1 MKKLLLLAVVVFTG
15 LVLVGTGAAKQAS
28 SSAKGTMV
36 IGLEQEP
43 GILNGW
49 ITGGDALATVYVMAP
64 LFSETYRLTPK
75 MVFQPELIS
84 RVKIQRGP
92 FRLTYY
98 IKKNAYWNSGGKKIP
113 VTSADYIAHW
123 KTIMNKNF
131 QILSTSGYDQIK
143 SARAINK
150 KTVMFT
156 FSSPYAGYKLLFAPL
171 LPSFALKGQDFN
183 KMWLNFVNDP
193 NNGGKPLS
201 NGPFIMPNGNAWIRG
216 RQATLNANP
225 KWWNGKTKLAK
236 LVFRFYPDSQTEA
249 QQIKSGELDVFNPQ
263 PQVFLVPLRR
273 QAGLKTQV
281 GMGPTFEYIGFNTG
295 YKKAQPLLGQA
306 WFRQAFAYAI
316 DRTAMVNALF
326 HATGIAPKLP
336 VYQDNW
342 IFAGSPY
349 YKSVWGFVK
358 KNQQKAI
365 NILKQ
370 HGCTG
375 GPDRPGAGGVFT
387 CGGRRASFPFQW
399 RSGNQIRVL
408 EFETLQAQV
417 KNVGIELK
425 ADDSADLYTSRFP
438 RGDTDIYV
446 AGWIGSPDLSGLDN
460 LYGCRNDA
468 TNEAQQNYQGYCN
481 QLVTRSLK
489 QANVT
494 FNTAKQAALVNK
506 ANAQLAKDMVVIP
519 LYQKPTYLIYKN
531 KFKGLV
537 ENPTSE
543 TFVWNIGK
551 VTS

>member
-1 MKKLLLLAVVVFTG
+1 MKKLLLLAVLVFTG
-15 LVLVGTGAAKQAS
+15 LILVGTGAAKQAS
-28 SSAKGTMV
+28 SKAKGTMV

-49 ITGGDALATVYVMAP
+49 ITGGDALATNYVLLPMM
-64 LFSETYRLTPK
+64 SETYRLKPN
-75 MVFQPELIS
+75 MVYQPELVT
-84 RVKIQRGP
+84 RVKVQQNP

-113 VTSADYIAHW
+113 VTAADYIADW
-123 KTIMNKNF
+123 KIHMDKSN
-131 QILSTSGYDQIK
+131 QILDTSMYDQIK
-143 SARAINK
+143 SGKAINS
-150 KTVMFT
+150 KTVQFT
-156 FSSPYAGYKLLFAPL
+156 FTEPYAGYKQKFSPL
-171 LPSFALKGQDFN
+171 LPSFATKGQDFN

-201 NGPFIMPNGNAWIRG
+201 DGPFMMPNGNAWIRG
-216 RQATLNANP
+216 RQATLVANP
-225 KWWNGKTKLAK
+225 KWWAGKTKLAK

-281 GMGPTFEYIGFNTG
+281 GMGPTFEYIGFNAG
-295 YKKAQPLLGQA
+295 YKKAQPLLGQT

-336 VYQDNW
+336 VYQNNW

-349 YKSVWGFVK
+349 YKKIWGFVK

-365 NILKQ
+365 NMLKS

-375 GPDRPGAGGVFT
+375 GPDKPGAGGVFT
-387 CGGRRASFPFQW
+387 CQGHRASFPFQW

-468 TNEAQQNYQGYCN
+468 ANEAQQNYQGYCN
-481 QLVTRSLK
+481 KIVDSSLK
-489 QANVT
+489 KANVT
-494 FNTAKQAALVNK
+494 FNTAKQAALMNK
-506 ANAQLAKDMVVIP
+506 ANTQMAKDMIVIP
-519 LYQKPTYLIYKN
+519 LYQKPTYLIYKS

-537 ENPTSE
+537 ENPTNE
-543 TFVWNIGK
+543 TFVWNIGR
-551 VTS
+551 VTT

>member
-1 MKKLLLLAVVVFTG
+1 MKKLLLVAVVAFAG
-15 LVLVGTGAAKQAS
+15 FVLVGTGAAKQAS
-28 SSAKGTMV
+28 SQAKGTMV

-49 ITGGDALATVYVMAP
+49 ITGGDALATVYVLNPMM
-64 LFSETYRLTPK
+64 SETYRLKPN

-84 RVKIQRGP
+84 KIKIQQNP
-92 FRLTYY
+92 FRLTYF

-113 VTSADYIAHW
+113 VTAADYIADW
-123 KTIMNKNF
+123 KIHMNKSF
-131 QILSTSGYDQIK
+131 QILDTSFYDQIK
-143 SARAINK
+143 SAKTINS

-156 FSSPYAGYKLLFAPL
+156 FSAPYAGYKLKFSPL
-171 LPSFALKGQDFN
+171 LPSFATRGQDFN

-201 NGPFIMPNGNAWIRG
+201 DGPFMMQNGNAWIRG
-216 RQATLNANP
+216 RQATLVANP
-225 KWWNGKTKLAK
+225 KWWGGKTKLSK

-295 YKKAQPLLGQA
+295 FKKAQPLLGQA

-326 HATGIAPKLP
+326 HATGIAPTLP
-336 VYQDNW
+336 VYQNNW
-342 IFAGSPY
+342 IFNGSPY
-349 YKSVWGFVK
+349 YKKIWGFVK

-365 NILKQ
+365 NMLKS

-375 GPDRPGAGGVFT
+375 GPNTPGAGGVFT
-387 CGGRRASFPFQW
+387 CDGHRASFPFQW

-425 ADDSADLYTSRFP
+425 ADDSPDLYTSRFP

-460 LYGCRNDA
+460 LYGCRDDA
-468 TNEAQQNYQGYCN
+468 TNQAQQNYQGYCN
-481 QLVTRSLK
+481 KIVDSSLK
-489 QANVT
+489 KANVT
-494 FNTAKQAALVNK
+494 FNTAKQAALMNK
-506 ANAQLAKDMVVIP
+506 ANTQLAKDMVVIP

-551 VTS
+551 VTT

>member
-1 MKKLLLLAVVVFTG
+1 MKKLLLVAVVAFTG
-15 LVLVGTGAAKQAS
+15 FVLVGTGAAKQAS
-28 SSAKGTMV
+28 SQAKGTMV

-43 GILNGW
+43 GILNAW
-49 ITGGDALATVYVMAP
+49 ITGGDALATSYVYSPM
-64 LFSETYRLTPK
+64 FSETYRLKPN
-75 MVFQPELIS
+75 MVFSPELIS
-84 RVKIQRGP
+84 KIKVQQNP
-92 FRLTYY
+92 FRLTYF
-98 IKKNAYWNSGGKKIP
+98 IKRNAYWNSGGKQIP
-113 VTSADYIAHW
+113 VTAADYIADW
-123 KTIMNKNF
+123 KIHMNKSF
-131 QILSTSGYDQIK
+131 QILDTSFYENIK
-143 SARAINK
+143 SAKTINS

-156 FSSPYAGYKLLFAPL
+156 FSAPYAGYKLKFSPL
-171 LPSFALKGQDFN
+171 LPSFATRGQDFN
-183 KMWLNFVNDP
+183 KMWLDFINDP

-201 NGPFIMPNGNAWIRG
+201 NGPFMMQNGNAWIRG
-216 RQATLNANP
+216 RQATLVANP
-225 KWWNGKTKLAK
+225 KWWGGKTKLAK

-295 YKKAQPLLGQA
+295 FKKAQPLLGQT

-336 VYQDNW
+336 VYQDGW
-342 IFAGSPY
+342 IFEGSPY
-349 YKSVWGFVK
+349 YKKVWSFVK

-365 NILKQ
+365 NLLKS

-375 GPDRPGAGGVFT
+375 GPDKPGAGGVFT
-387 CGGRRASFPFQW
+387 CGGHRASFPFQW

-438 RGDTDIYV
+438 RGDSDVYV

-468 TNEAQQNYQGYCN
+468 ANQAQQNYQGYCN
-481 QLVTRSLK
+481 KIVDGSLK
-489 QANVT
+489 KANLT
-494 FNTAKQAALVNK
+494 FNTSKQAALVNK
-506 ANAQLAKDMVVIP
+506 AMIQMAKDMVWIP

-543 TFVWNIGK
+543 TFEWNIGR
-551 VTS
+551 VST

>member
-1 MKKLLLLAVVVFTG
+1 MKKLLLVAVVAFAG
-15 LVLVGTGAAKQAS
+15 FVLVGTGAAKQAS
-28 SSAKGTMV
+28 SQAKGTMV

-49 ITGGDALATVYVMAP
+49 ITGGDALATVYVLNPM
-64 LFSETYRLTPK
+64 LSETYRLKPN
-75 MVFQPELIS
+75 MVFSPELIS
-84 RVKIQRGP
+84 KIKIQQNP
-92 FRLTYY
+92 FRLTYF

-113 VTSADYIAHW
+113 VTAADYIADW
-123 KTIMNKNF
+123 KIHMNKSF
-131 QILSTSGYDQIK
+131 QILDTSFYDQIK
-143 SARAINK
+143 SAKTINS

-156 FSSPYAGYKLLFAPL
+156 FTAPYAGYKLKFSPL
-171 LPSFALKGQDFN
+171 LPSFATRGQDFN

-201 NGPFIMPNGNAWIRG
+201 DGPFMMQNGNAWIRG
-216 RQATLNANP
+216 RQATLVANP
-225 KWWNGKTKLAK
+225 KWWGGKTKLAK

-295 YKKAQPLLGQA
+295 FKKAQPLLGQA

-326 HATGIAPKLP
+326 HATGIAPTLP
-336 VYQDNW
+336 VYQNNW
-342 IFAGSPY
+342 IFNGSPY
-349 YKSVWGFVK
+349 YKKIWAFVK

-365 NILKQ
+365 NMLKA

-375 GPDRPGAGGVFT
+375 GPNTPGAGGVFT
-387 CGGRRASFPFQW
+387 CEGHKASFPFQW

-425 ADDSADLYTSRFP
+425 ADDSPDLYTSRFP

-460 LYGCRNDA
+460 LYGCRDDA
-468 TNEAQQNYQGYCN
+468 TNQAQQNYQGYCN
-481 QLVTRSLK
+481 KIVDSSLK
-489 QANVT
+489 KANVT
-494 FNTAKQAALVNK
+494 FDTAKQAALMNK
-506 ANAQLAKDMVVIP
+506 ANTQLAKDMVVIP

-551 VTS
+551 VTT

>member
-1 MKKLLLLAVVVFTG
+1 MKKLLLVAVVAFAG
-15 LVLVGTGAAKQAS
+15 FVLVGTGAAKQAS
-28 SSAKGTMV
+28 SQAKGTMV

-49 ITGGDALATVYVMAP
+49 ITGGDALATVYVLNPM
-64 LFSETYRLTPK
+64 LSETYRLKPN
-75 MVFQPELIS
+75 MVFSPELIS
-84 RVKIQRGP
+84 KIKIQQNP
-92 FRLTYY
+92 FRLTYF

-113 VTSADYIAHW
+113 VTAADYIADW
-123 KTIMNKNF
+123 KIHMNKSF
-131 QILSTSGYDQIK
+131 QILDTSFYDQIK
-143 SARAINK
+143 SAKTINS

-156 FSSPYAGYKLLFAPL
+156 FTAPYAGYKLKFSPL
-171 LPSFALKGQDFN
+171 LPSFATRGQDFN

-201 NGPFIMPNGNAWIRG
+201 DGPFMMQNGNAWIRG
-216 RQATLNANP
+216 RQATLVANP
-225 KWWNGKTKLAK
+225 KWWGGKTKLAK

-295 YKKAQPLLGQA
+295 FKKAQPLLGQA

-326 HATGIAPKLP
+326 HATGIAPTLP
-336 VYQDNW
+336 VYQNNW
-342 IFAGSPY
+342 IFNGSPY
-349 YKSVWGFVK
+349 YKKIWAFVK
-358 KNQQKAI
+358 KNQQKSI
-365 NILKQ
+365 NMLKA

-375 GPDRPGAGGVFT
+375 GPNTPGAGGVFT
-387 CGGRRASFPFQW
+387 CEGHKASFPFQW

-425 ADDSADLYTSRFP
+425 ADDSPDLYTSRFP

-460 LYGCRNDA
+460 LYGCRDDA
-468 TNEAQQNYQGYCN
+468 TNQAQQNYQGYCN
-481 QLVTRSLK
+481 KIVDSSLK
-489 QANVT
+489 KANVT
-494 FNTAKQAALVNK
+494 FDTAKQAALMNK
-506 ANAQLAKDMVVIP
+506 ANTQLAKDMVVIP

-551 VTS
+551 VTT

>member
-1 MKKLLLLAVVVFTG
+1 MKKLLLLAGVVFMG
-15 LVLVGTGAAKQAS
+15 LVLVGTGAARQAK
-28 SSAKGTMV
+28 SSAKGTLV

-43 GILNGW
+43 GILNAN
-49 ITGGDALATVYVMAP
+49 ITGGDSLATFYVISPM
-64 LFSETYRLTPK
+64 FSETYRLKPN

-84 RVKIQRGP
+84 KVKVQQGP
-92 FRLTYY
+92 FRLTYF
-98 IKKNAYWNSGGKKIP
+98 IKKNAYWNSGGKKVP
-113 VTSADYIAHW
+113 VTAADFIAHW
-123 KTIMNKNF
+123 QTIMNKSF
-131 QILSTSGYDQIK
+131 QILSTTGYDQIK
-143 SARAINK
+143 SAKAINS
-150 KTVMFT
+150 KTVLFT
-156 FSSPYAGYKLLFAPL
+156 FSAPYAGYKTLFNPV
-171 LPSFALKGQDFN
+171 LPAFALKGQDFN

-216 RQATLNANP
+216 RQATLVANP

-236 LVFRFYPDSQTEA
+236 LVYRFYPDSQTEA
-249 QQIKSGELDVFNPQ
+249 QQIRSGELDVFNPQ
-263 PQVFLVPLRR
+263 PQVFLVPLRK

-281 GMGPTFEYIGFNTG
+281 GMGPTFEYIGFNLG
-295 YKKAQPLLGQA
+295 FKKAQPLLGQA

-336 VYQDNW
+336 VLQNNW
-342 IFAGSPY
+342 LFVGSPY
-349 YKSVWGFVK
+349 YKKPWAFVK

-365 NILKQ
+365 NMLKA

-375 GPDRPGAGGVFT
+375 GPNKPGAGGVFT
-387 CGGRRASFPFQW
+387 CGGHRASFPFQW

-417 KNVGIELK
+417 KGAGIELK
-425 ADDSADLYTSRFP
+425 ADDSPDLYTSRFP

-481 QLVTRSLK
+481 KKVDSLLK
-489 QANVT
+489 RVNVT
-494 FNTAKQAALVNK
+494 FNTALQAKLFNQ
-506 ANAQLAKDMVVIP
+506 ANAILAKDMVVIP

-531 KFKGLV
+531 KFKGFV

-551 VTS
+551 VTT

>member
-28 SSAKGTMV
+28 SQAKGTMV

-49 ITGGDALATVYVMAP
+49 ITGGDALATNYVASPM
-64 LFSETYRLTPK
+64 FSEAYRLKPN
-75 MVFQPELIS
+75 MVFQPELITK
-84 RVKIQRGP
+84 VKIQQNP
-92 FRLTYY
+92 FRITYY

-113 VTSADYIAHW
+113 VSANDFVQHW
-123 KTIMNKNF
+123 HTIMNKSN
-131 QILSTSGYDQIK
+131 QILDTTFYDQIK
-143 SARAINK
+143 SAKVINQ
-150 KTVMFT
+150 KTVQFT
-156 FSSPYAGYKLLFAPL
+156 FTAPYAGYKLKFSAL
-171 LPSFALKGQDFN
+171 LPSFATKGQDFN
-183 KMWLNFVNDP
+183 KMWLNFINDP

-201 NGPFIMPNGNAWIRG
+201 DGPFMMPNANAWIRG
-216 RQATLNANP
+216 RQATLVANP
-225 KWWNGKTKLAK
+225 KWWGGKTKLAK

-281 GMGPTFEYIGFNTG
+281 GMGPTFEYIGFNAG

-336 VYQDNW
+336 VYQNNW

-349 YKSVWGFVK
+349 YKKIWGFVK

-365 NILKQ
+365 NMLKS

-375 GPDRPGAGGVFT
+375 GPDKPGAGGVFT
-387 CGGRRASFPFQW
+387 CQGHRASFPFQW

-438 RGDTDIYV
+438 RGDTDVYV

-460 LYGCRNDA
+460 LYGCRDDA
-468 TNEAQQNYQGYCN
+468 KNQAQQNYQGYCN
-481 QLVTRSLK
+481 KIVNSSLLK
-489 QANVT
+489 ANVT
-494 FNTAKQAALVNK
+494 FDTAKQAALMNK
-506 ANAQLAKDMVVIP
+506 ANTQMAKDMIVIP

-551 VTS
+551 VTT

>member
-49 ITGGDALATVYVMAP
+49 ITGGDALATTYVLQPM
-64 LFSETYRLTPK
+64 LSEAYRLKPNL
-75 MVFQPELIS
+75 VFQPELIS
-84 RVKIQRGP
+84 KIKVQQNP

-98 IKKNAYWNSGGKKIP
+98 IKKNANWNSGGKVIP
-113 VTSADYIAHW
+113 VTSADFIAHW
-123 KTIMNKNF
+123 HTIMNKSF
-131 QILSTSGYDQIK
+131 QILATSGYDQIK

-156 FSSPYAGYKLLFAPL
+156 FTTPYAGYKTLFSPV

-201 NGPFIMPNGNAWIRG
+201 DGPFMMPNANAWIRG
-216 RQATLNANP
+216 RQATLVANP
-225 KWWNGKTKLAK
+225 KWWAGKTKLAK

-281 GMGPTFEYIGFNTG
+281 GMGPTFEYLGFNAG
-295 YKKAQPLLGQA
+295 FKKAQPLLGQA

-326 HATGIAPKLP
+326 HSTGIAPKLP
-336 VYQDNW
+336 VYQNNW

-349 YKSVWGFVK
+349 YKKIWSFVK

-365 NILKQ
+365 TMLKA

-375 GPDRPGAGGVFT
+375 GPDKPGGGGVFT
-387 CGGRRASFPFQW
+387 CQGHRASFPFQW

-481 QLVTRSLK
+481 KVVDSSLK
-489 QANVT
+489 KANVT
-494 FNTAKQAALVNK
+494 FSSSKQAALVNK
-506 ANAQLAKDMVVIP
+506 ANTQLANDVVVIP

-537 ENPTSE
+537 ENPTNE

>member
-1 MKKLLLLAVVVFTG
+1 MKKLLVLAVAVFAG
-15 LVLVGTGAAKQAS
+15 VILVGTGAATHS
-28 SSAKGTMV
+28 SSQAKGTMV

-49 ITGGDALATVYVMAP
+49 ITGGDALATVYVTSPMLSSA
-64 LFSETYRLTPK
+64 YRLKPN
-75 MVFQPELIS
+75 MVFQPELIT
-84 RVKIQRGP
+84 RVNVQQNP
-92 FRLTYY
+92 FRLTYF

-113 VTSADYIAHW
+113 VTANDFVQHW
-123 KTIMNKNF
+123 HTIMDKSN
-131 QILSTSGYDQIK
+131 QILDTTGYDQIK
-143 SARAINK
+143 SARIINS
-150 KTVMFT
+150 KTVQFT
-156 FSSPYAGYKLLFAPL
+156 FSAPYAGYKLKFSPL
-171 LPSFALKGQDFN
+171 LPSFATKGQDFN
-183 KMWLNFVNDP
+183 KVWLNAVNDP

-201 NGPFIMPNGNAWIRG
+201 SGPFIMSSSSSWIHG
-216 RQATLNANP
+216 RQITLNANP
-225 KWWNGKTKLAK
+225 TWWLGKTKLAK
-236 LVFRFYPDSQTEA
+236 VIFRFYPDSQTEA

-281 GMGPTFEYIGFNTG
+281 GMGPQFEYIGFNLG
-295 YKKAQPLLGQA
+295 FRKPQPLLGQK

-336 VYQDNW
+336 VYQNNW
-342 IFAGSPY
+342 IFVGSPY
-349 YKSVWGFVK
+349 YKKPWTWVK

-365 NILKQ
+365 NLLKS

-375 GPDRPGAGGVFT
+375 GPDRPGGGGVFT
-387 CGGRRASFPFQW
+387 CQGHRASFPFQW
-399 RSGNQIRVL
+399 RSGNQIRTL

-417 KNVGIELK
+417 KQVGIELK

-438 RGDTDIYV
+438 RGDTDVYV

-460 LYGCRNDA
+460 LYGCRNDT
-468 TNEAQQNYQGYCN
+468 TNQAQQNYQGYCN
-481 QLVTRSLK
+481 KVVDSSLK
-489 QANVT
+489 KANVT

-506 ANAQLAKDMVVIP
+506 ANAQLSADVVVIP

-537 ENPTSE
+537 ENPTNE
-543 TFVWNIGK
+543 TFVWNIGR
-551 VTS
+551 VSS

>member
-43 GILNGW
+43 GILNAW
-49 ITGGDALATVYVMAP
+49 ITGGDALATVYVQSPM
-64 LFSETYRLTPK
+64 FSEAFRLRPNLVYT
-75 MVFQPELIS
+75 PELVS
-84 RVKIQRGP
+84 KLKVQQNP
-92 FRLTYY
+92 FRLTYS

-113 VTSADYIAHW
+113 VTAADFIAHW
-123 KTIMNKNF
+123 HTIMNKSF

-143 SARAINK
+143 SARAINS
-150 KTVMFT
+150 KTVLFT
-156 FSSPYAGYKLLFAPL
+156 FTTPYAGYKLLFDPL

-183 KMWLNFVNDP
+183 KMWLNFINDP

-201 NGPFIMPNGNAWIRG
+201 NGPFLMPNANSWIRG
-216 RQATLNANP
+216 RQATLVANP
-225 KWWNGKTKLAK
+225 KWWNGKAKLAK

-295 YKKAQPLLGQA
+295 FKKAQPLLGQA

-336 VYQDNW
+336 VYQNNW

-349 YKSVWGFVK
+349 YKKIWSFVK

-365 NILKQ
+365 NMLKS

-387 CGGRRASFPFQW
+387 CQGHRASFPFQW

-460 LYGCRNDA
+460 LYACRNDA

-481 QLVTRSLK
+481 KIVDAAFK
-489 QANVT
+489 KANLT

-506 ANAQLAKDMVVIP
+506 ANTQMAKDMVVIP

-531 KFKGLV
+531 KFKGLI

-551 VTS
+551 VTT

>member
-1 MKKLLLLAVVVFTG
+1 MKKLLLLGVVVFTG

-28 SSAKGTMV
+28 SSAKGTLV

-49 ITGGDALATVYVMAP
+49 ITGGDALATVYVLQPM
-64 LFSETYRLTPK
+64 LSETYRLKPNLT
-75 MVFQPELIS
+75 FQPELIS
-84 RVKIQRGP
+84 KIKVQQNP

-113 VTSADYIAHW
+113 VTAADYIADW
-123 KTIMNKNF
+123 KIHMDKAN
-131 QILSTSGYDQIK
+131 QILDTTFYDQIK
-143 SARAINK
+143 SAKTINS

-156 FSSPYAGYKLLFAPL
+156 FTSPYAGYKLKFNPL
-171 LPSFALKGQDFN
+171 LPSFATKGQDFN

-201 NGPFIMPNGNAWIRG
+201 NGPFMMANDNAWIRG
-216 RQATLNANP
+216 RQATLVANP
-225 KWWNGKTKLAK
+225 KWWAGKTKLAK
-236 LVFRFYPDSQTEA
+236 LVYRFYPDSQTEA

-263 PQVFLVPLRR
+263 PQVFLVPLRK

-295 YKKAQPLLGQA
+295 FKKPQPLLGQA

-326 HATGIAPKLP
+326 HSTGIAPKLP
-336 VYQDNW
+336 VLQNNW
-342 IFAGSPY
+342 LFVGSPY
-349 YKSVWGFVK
+349 YKKLWAFVK
-358 KNQQKAI
+358 KNQAKTISMMKA
-365 NILKQ
+365 

-375 GPDRPGAGGVFT
+375 GPNKPGDGGIWT
-387 CGGRRASFPFQW
+387 CDGHKASFPFQW

-417 KNVGIELK
+417 KDAGIELK

-438 RGDTDIYV
+438 KGDTDIYV

-460 LYGCRNDA
+460 LYACRDDA
-468 TNEAQQNYQGYCN
+468 ANEAQQNYQGYCN
-481 QLVTRSLK
+481 QTVTRLLK
-489 QANVT
+489 RVNVT
-494 FNTAKQAALVNK
+494 FNSNLQAKLFNQANTI
-506 ANAQLAKDMVVIP
+506 LAKDMVVIP

-537 ENPTSE
+537 ENPTNE

>member
-43 GILNGW
+43 GILNAW
-49 ITGGDALATVYVMAP
+49 ITGGDALATVYVQSPM
-64 LFSETYRLTPK
+64 FSEAFRLRPNLVYT
-75 MVFQPELIS
+75 PELVS
-84 RVKIQRGP
+84 KLKVQQNP
-92 FRLTYY
+92 FRLTYS

-113 VTSADYIAHW
+113 VTAADFIAHW
-123 KTIMNKNF
+123 HTIMNKSF

-143 SARAINK
+143 SARAINS
-150 KTVMFT
+150 KTVLFT
-156 FSSPYAGYKLLFAPL
+156 FTTPYAGYKLLFDPL

-183 KMWLNFVNDP
+183 KMWLNFINDP

-201 NGPFIMPNGNAWIRG
+201 NGPFMMPNANAWIRG
-216 RQATLNANP
+216 RQATLVANP
-225 KWWNGKTKLAK
+225 KWWNGKPKLAR

-281 GMGPTFEYIGFNTG
+281 GMGPTFEYVGFNAG
-295 YKKAQPLLGQA
+295 FKKAQPLLGQT

-336 VYQDNW
+336 VYQNNW

-349 YKSVWGFVK
+349 YKKIWSFVK

-365 NILKQ
+365 NMMKS

-375 GPDRPGAGGVFT
+375 GPDKPGGGGVFT
-387 CGGRRASFPFQW
+387 CQGHRASFPFQW

-460 LYGCRNDA
+460 LYACRNDA

-481 QLVTRSLK
+481 KIVDAAFK
-489 QANVT
+489 KANVT

-506 ANAQLAKDMVVIP
+506 ANTQMAKDMIVIP
-519 LYQKPTYLIYKN
+519 LYQKPTYLIYKS

-551 VTS
+551 VTT

>member
-15 LVLVGTGAAKQAS
+15 FVLVGTGAAKQAS

-49 ITGGDALATVYVMAP
+49 ITGGDALATVYVLNP
-64 LFSETYRLTPK
+64 LLSETYRLKPNL
-75 MVFQPELIS
+75 VFQPELIS
-84 RVKIQRGP
+84 KIKVQQGP

-123 KTIMNKNF
+123 HTIMNKSF

-150 KTVMFT
+150 KTVLFT
-156 FSSPYAGYKLLFAPL
+156 FSAPYAGYKLLFSPL

-201 NGPFIMPNGNAWIRG
+201 DGPFIMPNGNAWIRG
-216 RQATLNANP
+216 RQATLTANP
-225 KWWNGKTKLAK
+225 KWWGGKTKLAK

-295 YKKAQPLLGQA
+295 FKKAQPLLGQA

-336 VYQDNW
+336 VYQNNW

-349 YKSVWGFVK
+349 YKKIWSFVK

-365 NILKQ
+365 TMMKS

-375 GPDRPGAGGVFT
+375 GPDKPGAGGVFT
-387 CGGRRASFPFQW
+387 CQGHRASFPFQW

-460 LYGCRNDA
+460 LYACRNDA

-481 QLVTRSLK
+481 KIVDAAFK
-489 QANVT
+489 KANVT

-506 ANAQLAKDMVVIP
+506 ANTQMAKDMIVIP

-551 VTS
+551 VTT

>member
-15 LVLVGTGAAKQAS
+15 LILVGTGAAKQAS

-49 ITGGDALATVYVMAP
+49 ITGGDALATVYVINP
-64 LFSETYRLTPK
+64 LFSETYRLKPN
-75 MVFQPELIS
+75 MVYQPELIS
-84 RVKIQRGP
+84 KVKVQQGP

-98 IKKNAYWNSGGKKIP
+98 IKKNAYWNSGGKKVP
-113 VTSADYIAHW
+113 VTAADYIAHW
-123 KTIMNKNF
+123 HTIMNKSF

-156 FSSPYAGYKLLFAPL
+156 FTTPYAGYKTLFDPV
-171 LPSFALKGQDFN
+171 LPAFALKGQDFN

-216 RQATLNANP
+216 RQTTLNANP
-225 KWWNGKTKLAK
+225 KWWGGKTKLAK
-236 LVFRFYPDSQTEA
+236 IVFRYYPDSQTEA

-281 GMGPTFEYIGFNTG
+281 GMGPTFEYIGFNLG
-295 YKKAQPLLGQA
+295 FKKAQPLLGQK

-336 VYQDNW
+336 VLQNNW

-349 YKSVWGFVK
+349 YKKPWAWVK
-358 KNQQKAI
+358 KNQAKAI
-365 NILKQ
+365 SIMKA

-375 GPDRPGAGGVFT
+375 GPNTPGAGGVFT
-387 CGGRRASFPFQW
+387 CQGHRASFPFQW

-468 TNEAQQNYQGYCN
+468 TNEAQQNYQGYCSK
-481 QLVTRSLK
+481 VVDSSLK
-489 QANVT
+489 KANVT
-494 FNTAKQAALVNK
+494 FNSGKQAGLVNK
-506 ANAQLAKDMVVIP
+506 ANTLLANDVVVIP

>member
-1 MKKLLLLAVVVFTG
+1 MKKLLLLAALVFSG
-15 LVLVGTGAAKQAS
+15 LTLVGTGAAKHVSTQ
-28 SSAKGTMV
+28 AKGTMV
-36 IGLEQEP
+36 VGLEQEP

-49 ITGGDALATVYVMAP
+49 ITGGDALATVYVTSPMLSSA
-64 LFSETYRLTPK
+64 YRLKPN
-75 MVFQPELIS
+75 MVFQPELIT
-84 RVKIQRGP
+84 RVKVQQNP

-113 VTSADYIAHW
+113 VTANDFVQHW
-123 KTIMNKNF
+123 RTIMNKSN
-131 QILSTSGYDQIK
+131 QILDTTGYDQIK
-143 SARAINK
+143 SARIINS
-150 KTVMFT
+150 KTVQFT
-156 FSSPYAGYKLLFAPL
+156 FSTPYAGYKQKFSPL
-171 LPSFALKGQDFN
+171 LPSFATKGQDFN
-183 KMWLNFVNDP
+183 KTWLNAVNDP
-193 NNGGKPLS
+193 SNGGKPLS
-201 NGPFIMPNGNAWIRG
+201 NGPFIMSSSTSWIHG
-216 RQATLNANP
+216 RQITLNANP
-225 KWWNGKTKLAK
+225 KWWLGKAKLAK

-281 GMGPTFEYIGFNTG
+281 GMGPTFEYIGFNAG
-295 YKKAQPLLGQA
+295 FKKAQPLLGQA

-326 HATGIAPKLP
+326 HSTGIAPKLP
-336 VYQDNW
+336 VYQNNW

-349 YKSVWGFVK
+349 YKKIWSFVK

-365 NILKQ
+365 NMLKA

-375 GPDRPGAGGVFT
+375 GPDKPGGGGVFT
-387 CGGRRASFPFQW
+387 CQGHRASFPFQW

-438 RGDTDIYV
+438 RGDTDVYV
-446 AGWIGSPDLSGLDN
+446 AGWQGTPDLSGLDN

-468 TNEAQQNYQGYCN
+468 ANEAQQNYQGYCN
-481 QLVTRSLK
+481 KVVDSSLK
-489 QANVT
+489 KANVT
-494 FNTAKQAALVNK
+494 FSSSKQAALVNK
-506 ANAQLAKDMVVIP
+506 ANTQLANDVVVIP

-537 ENPTSE
+537 ENPTNE
-543 TFVWNIGK
+543 TFVWNIGR
-551 VTS
+551 VST